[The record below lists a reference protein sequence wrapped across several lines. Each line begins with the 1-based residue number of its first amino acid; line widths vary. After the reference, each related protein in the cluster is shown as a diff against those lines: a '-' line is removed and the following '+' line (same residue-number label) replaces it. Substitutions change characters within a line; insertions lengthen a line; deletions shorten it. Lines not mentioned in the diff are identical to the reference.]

1 MGRHPSRRA
10 AHGFTLVELLVGIVV
25 MSMLALL
32 SWRSID
38 GMTRAQTLTQERA
51 DALLRMQAGLGQW
64 HADLDAV
71 LATDELAAV
80 DFDGRVLRLT
90 RRDASESGLNSAG
103 MRVVAWSLIGDGSGG
118 RRWARWQS
126 DLIQRRDQ
134 LASAWQRASEWG
146 REAQGG
152 TNASGRDSS
161 VLLFP
166 VSQWQ
171 LFYHRGGTWGNPQSS
186 IGNESAGVF
195 AVGENP
201 VPDGVRLVLTLPE
214 GAGLSG
220 ELSRD
225 WVRPTLEA
233 GR

>member
-1 MGRHPSRRA
+1 MVRRNVRHRRR
-10 AHGFTLVELLVGIVV
+10 GFTLVELLVGIVV

-38 GMTRAQTLTQERA
+38 GMTRTQALTQERA
-51 DALLRMQAGLGQW
+51 DALLRMQAALGQW

-71 LATDELAAV
+71 MDTGELAAV

-90 RRDASESGLNSAG
+90 RRDAGESGLNSAG
-103 MRVVAWSLIGDGSGG
+103 LRVVAWSLIADGSGG
-118 RRWARWQS
+118 RQWARWQS
-126 DLIQRRDQ
+126 DTVQRRDQ

-146 REAQGG
+146 RESQGRQTG
-152 TNASGRDSS
+152 PGRDSS

-166 VSQWQ
+166 ASAWQ
-171 LFYHRGGTWGNPQSS
+171 LFYHRGETWANPQSS
-186 IGNESAGVF
+186 IGAANGGAF
-195 AVGENP
+195 TFGENT

-220 ELSRD
+220 DLRRD